1 MFYLFLSKVLL
12 FFEYFNN
19 SDVHPLLAQYLPET
33 TYSCD
38 YVQSIPSTNTTII
51 LPNWTCN
58 DLNYTI
64 FDFSRFTELE
74 HLEIG
79 NNSFKSVE
87 TFIIDGLNNLTTLI
101 IGKNSFTFS
110 KTYFGWTPAKLFHI
124 KNCESLIS
132 IDIDAFSFSDYT
144 GKFELTNCPALQSI
158 KIGRIGDIYDDM
170 NWLYDFYYISF
181 VVRGIY
187 KLELIFK

>member
-1 MFYLFLSKVLL
+1 M
-12 FFEYFNN
+12 
-19 SDVHPLLAQYLPET
+19 
-33 TYSCD
+33 
-38 YVQSIPSTNTTII
+38 
-51 LPNWTCN
+51 
-58 DLNYTI
+58 NYTI

-79 NNSFKSVE
+79 NNSFGPVE

-101 IGKNSFTFS
+101 IGKNSFTY
-110 KTYFGWTPAKLFHI
+110 TRYYFDWTPAKLFHI

-132 IDIDAFSFSDYT
+132 IDIDAFSFSDYS
-144 GKFELTNCPALQSI
+144 GEFELSNLPLLQSI

-170 NWLYDFYYISF
+170 NWSYDFYYNSF